1 MISASLVL
9 TESYLSHLLEQ
20 IVKKQSQMSV
30 LLIDHTRGL
39 FVQFLLAIWLIQA
52 QIQHSRLLLI
62 PERIVESN
70 GLLLLKPY
78 PFRAQNFLEMDLVPL
93 QLKAIYMDDEKLDAV
108 P

>member
-1 MISASLVL
+1 
-9 TESYLSHLLEQ
+9 
-20 IVKKQSQMSV
+20 MSV

-62 PERIVESN
+62 PERIVEGN

-93 QLKAIYMDDEKLDAV
+93 QWKDIYMDDKKLDAV